1 MYTNEELYDGFVLGG
16 FTVLP
21 AKGLIETNGDSI
33 QPEPRVFEVL
43 LALARRDG
51 NLVTKDELIEE
62 CWDGKAFSDE
72 PILRCISLLRGHLQD
87 HRPYQYIET
96 LPRRGY
102 RLLRSV
108 ELLGKPDAET
118 QEVPRRDPAQSAR
131 NWRLV
136 TGIVV
141 FGLIVVSALSWLTP
155 GTPNATG
162 VKSIAILPVDNLS
175 DDPENAFIAEGLRNV
190 LAARLSELTE
200 FSIKNAFEEYDSSPD
215 KVARKLRVE
224 SVLVS
229 SLQRQRD
236 ELQVTWLI
244 VRGSDGVTIGS
255 GQVLGNLSEFFDL
268 QEDLAV
274 AVRNELAGPETP
286 QLIEQYEPDSAAY
299 RSYIRGRYALE
310 HRLEKANLEDA
321 IRLFSESIALD
332 KRYGPAYLG
341 LATAYALMPDYL
353 GADLDRYLN
362 LATETIEDGIEMDPT
377 IRDPAGAI
385 YGFVY
390 YQRKEWDK
398 AEANYRRA
406 VGATVVDSNAFS
418 WYSQMLANVG
428 RMQESLDVALA
439 GEAVYPDSTI
449 INSRIA
455 MVYTWLNDSANANE
469 YFARANDLD
478 ATGIIHIMAHALLLQ
493 RQGQGDKSRELTLAA
508 AGMEGTPTDWIGPVY
523 RGLADPAYAAEGLAA
538 VNGIWEQG
546 LVIPHIVLLVRTLL
560 GDIDGAMDVAGQ
572 LDEQPGEYFSME
584 ILFIDELAPLRA
596 HPEFMPLLENL
607 GVVEHWK
614 NVGCTWSDDKLQCP
628 D

>member
-1 MYTNEELYDGFVLGG
+1 MYTHEALYDGFTLGEW
-16 FTVLP
+16 TILP
-21 AKGLIETNGDSI
+21 ARGQLVNGEDI
-33 QPEPRVFEVL
+33 VHPEPKVFEVL
-43 LALARRDG
+43 LALAKRDG
-51 NLVTKDELIEE
+51 DLVTKEDLIAE

-72 PILRCISLLRGHLQD
+72 PILRCISLLRGHFGDQ
-87 HRPYQYIET
+87 RPYEYIET

-102 RLLRSV
+102 RLLKPVLPLRQQDSEGSRGV
-108 ELLGKPDAET
+108 DVSGRRWRIVAGIVALGLLGVIAT
-118 QEVPRRDPAQSAR
+118 TWVTPRAP
-131 NWRLV
+131 V
-136 TGIVV
+136 
-141 FGLIVVSALSWLTP
+141 
-155 GTPNATG
+155 

-175 DDPENAFIAEGLRNV
+175 DDPANAFIAEGLRNV
-190 LAARLSELTE
+190 LAARLTALTE
-200 FSIKNAFEEYDSSPD
+200 FSIKNAFEEYEASPA
-215 KVARKLRVE
+215 KVANRLRVE

-229 SLQRQRD
+229 TLQRQRD
-236 ELQVTWLI
+236 DLKVTWMI
-244 VRGSDGVTIGS
+244 IRGSDGFTIGS
-255 GQVLGNLSEFFDL
+255 GEVLGSLSEFFTL

-299 RSYIRGRYALE
+299 NSYMRGRYALE
-310 HRLEKANLEDA
+310 HRLRKGNLEESVRLFNES
-321 IRLFSESIALD
+321 IRLDE
-332 KRYGPAYLG
+332 RYGPAYLG

-353 GADLDRYLN
+353 GADLDRHLE
-362 LATETIEDGIEMDPT
+362 LAIETIEKGVRMDPT

-398 AEANYRRA
+398 SEANYRRA

-428 RMQESLDVALA
+428 RLRESRDVALA

-449 INSRIA
+449 INSRLA
-455 MVYTWLNDSANANE
+455 MVYTWLGDSAKAHE

-478 ATGIIHIMAHALLLQ
+478 ATGLIHIMAHALLLQ
-493 RQGQGDKSRELTLAA
+493 RGGQGDKSRDLTFAA
-508 AGMEGTPTDWIGPVY
+508 AEMERAPTDWIGPVY
-523 RGLADPAYAAEGLAA
+523 RALADPAHAAEGLAA
-538 VNGIWEQG
+538 IGDYWEQDM
-546 LVIPHIVLLVRTLL
+546 VIPHIVLLVRTLL
-560 GDIDGAMDVAGQ
+560 GDIDGAMDVAAQ

-596 HPEFMPLLENL
+596 HPDFMPLLESL

-614 NVGCTWSDDKLQCP
+614 NVGCLWEIDRLVCP

>member
-1 MYTNEELYDGFVLGG
+1 MYTNEQLSGG
-16 FTVLP
+16 FRLGEWTVWP
-21 AKGLIETNGDSI
+21 GKGLIENGEESI
-33 QPEPRVFEVL
+33 RPEPRVFEVL
-43 LALARRDG
+43 MALARRDV
-51 NLVTKDELIEE
+51 NLVTKEDLIDE
-62 CWDGKAFSDE
+62 CWEGRAFSDE
-72 PILRCISLLRGHLQD
+72 PILRCISLLRSHFQD
-87 HRPYQYIET
+87 QRPYQYIET

-102 RLLRSV
+102 RLSKPVELVESTDADPVALPVDPARSARRWRSV
-108 ELLGKPDAET
+108 AAIVGLG
-118 QEVPRRDPAQSAR
+118 
-131 NWRLV
+131 LV
-136 TGIVV
+136 AVI
-141 FGLIVVSALSWLTP
+141 ALSWLDFSP
-155 GTPNATG
+155 GRSAG
-162 VKSIAILPVDNLS
+162 VNSLAVLPVENLS
-175 DDPENAFIAEGLRNV
+175 DDPANAFIAEGLRNV
-190 LAARLSELTE
+190 LAARLSELTD
-200 FSIKNAFEEYDSSPD
+200 FSIKNAFEEYDTTPD
-215 KVARKLRVE
+215 EVARKLHVE

-229 SLQRQRD
+229 ALQRHNN
-236 ELQVTWLI
+236 ELKVTWMI
-244 VRGSDGVTIGS
+244 VRGSDGVTIASGS
-255 GQVLGNLSEFFDL
+255 VLGHLDGFFDL
-268 QEDLAV
+268 QEELAV

-299 RSYIRGRYALE
+299 NSFMRGRYALE
-310 HRLEKANLEDA
+310 HRLEKDNLEESV
-321 IRLFSESIALD
+321 RLFNESISRD
-332 KRYGPAYLG
+332 ERYGPAYLG

-353 GADLDRYLN
+353 GADLDRYLG
-362 LATETIEDGIEMDPT
+362 LAIETIEDGIEMDPT

-398 AEANYRRA
+398 SEANYRRA

-428 RMQESLDVALA
+428 RMQESLEVALA

-455 MVYTWLNDSANANE
+455 MVYTWLNDGARANE

-478 ATGIIHIMAHALLLQ
+478 ATGIIHVMAHALLLQ
-493 RQGQGDKSRELTLAA
+493 REGRGTKSRERALAA
-508 AGMEGTPTDWIGPVY
+508 ASMEAAPSDWIDPVY
-523 RGLADPAYAAEGLAA
+523 RGLADPAYAVEGLATINA
-538 VNGIWEQG
+538 IWDQG

-560 GDIDGAMDVAGQ
+560 GDIDGAMEVAGQ

-614 NVGCTWSDDKLQCP
+614 NVGCTWGDDRLQCP

>member
-1 MYTNEELYDGFVLGG
+1 MYTNDELYSGFVLGD
-16 FTVLP
+16 FIVWP
-21 AKGLIETNGDSI
+21 AKGLVERGRERV
-33 QPEPRVFEVL
+33 QPEPKVFEVL
-43 LALARRDG
+43 LTLARRDG
-51 NLVTKDELIEE
+51 NLVTKEALIDE

-72 PILRCISLLRGHLQD
+72 PVLRCISLLRGHFGDQK
-87 HRPYQYIET
+87 PYRYIET

-102 RLLRSV
+102 RLLQPV
-108 ELLGKPDAET
+108 ELVEP
-118 QEVPRRDPAQSAR
+118 PAVEPVTPPTHTVRSAR
-131 NWRLV
+131 RWRLAA
-136 TGIVV
+136 VV
-141 FGLIVVSALSWLTP
+141 FALGLVVVGASTWLTSRSP
-155 GTPNATG
+155 EDSSMR
-162 VKSIAILPVDNLS
+162 SIAILPVDNLS
-175 DDPENAFIAEGLRNV
+175 DDPENAFIAEGLRNAV
-190 LAARLSELTE
+190 AARLSELNA
-200 FSIKNAFEEYDSSPD
+200 FSVKNAFEEYDAPPD
-215 KVARKLRVE
+215 RVARRLRVE

-244 VRGSDGVTIGS
+244 VRASDGVTIAS
-255 GQVLGNLSEFFDL
+255 GQVLGSLGEFFDL

-274 AVRNELAGPETP
+274 AVRDELAGPETP

-299 RSYIRGRYALE
+299 NSYMRGRYALE
-310 HRLEKANLEDA
+310 HRLEKGNLEEA
-321 IRLFSESIALD
+321 VRLFSESIRLD
-332 KRYGPAYLG
+332 ERYGPAYLG

-353 GADLDRYLN
+353 DADLDRYLQ
-362 LATETIEDGIEMDPT
+362 LAIETIEKGIEMDPT
-377 IRDPAGAI
+377 ILDPAGAI

-428 RMQESLDVALA
+428 RMEESLSVAFA

-455 MVYTWLNDSANANE
+455 MVHTWLGNGAEANE

-478 ATGIIHIMAHALLLQ
+478 ATGIIHVMAQALLMQ
-493 RQGQGDKSRELTLAA
+493 REGQADKSRELTLAA
-508 AGMEGTPTDWIGPVY
+508 AGMEGAPSDWVDPVY
-523 RGLADPAYAAEGLAA
+523 RGLGDPHYAADGLAA
-538 VNGIWEQG
+538 LDAIWEQG
-546 LVIPHIVLLVRTLL
+546 RVIPHIALLARTLL
-560 GDIDGAMDVAGQ
+560 GDIDGAMEVAGQ

-596 HPEFMPLLENL
+596 HRNFMPLLERV

-614 NVGCTWSDDKLQCP
+614 NVGCAWSDDRLRCP